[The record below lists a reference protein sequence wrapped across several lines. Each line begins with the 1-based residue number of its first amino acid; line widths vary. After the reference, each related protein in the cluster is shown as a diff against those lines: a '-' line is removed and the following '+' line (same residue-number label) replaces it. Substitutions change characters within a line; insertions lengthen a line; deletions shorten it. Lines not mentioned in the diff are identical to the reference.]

1 MMILLFLISGA
12 FAGALVRTIK
22 EVMNLKKEIRLL
34 HSAVEEHDGLIQANI
49 DNTVHNGTM
58 IVKLETYL
66 GLNQQS
72 CPEGC
77 EDNCLFCPHAVESDT

>member
-1 MMILLFLISGA
+1 MMILLFLISVLLG
-12 FAGALVRTIK
+12 FSNILILK
-22 EVMNLKKEIRLL
+22 QMLNLKKEIRLL
-34 HSAVEEHDGLIQANI
+34 HSAVEEHDGLIQSNI

-66 GLNQQS
+66 GLNQHS